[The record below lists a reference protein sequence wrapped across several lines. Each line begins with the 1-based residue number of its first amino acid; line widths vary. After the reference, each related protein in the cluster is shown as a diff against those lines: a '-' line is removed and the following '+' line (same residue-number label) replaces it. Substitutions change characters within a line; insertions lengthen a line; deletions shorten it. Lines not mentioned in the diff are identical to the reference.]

1 MDRVEC
7 PQCGYRVGLGIT
19 SEPGTC
25 PNCGLAMMFTCE
37 FRALSEEDLLDEA
50 RRRAETDHQAHVH

>member
-1 MDRVEC
+1 MDRVQC

-50 RRRAETDHQAHVH
+50 RRRADTDHQAHVH